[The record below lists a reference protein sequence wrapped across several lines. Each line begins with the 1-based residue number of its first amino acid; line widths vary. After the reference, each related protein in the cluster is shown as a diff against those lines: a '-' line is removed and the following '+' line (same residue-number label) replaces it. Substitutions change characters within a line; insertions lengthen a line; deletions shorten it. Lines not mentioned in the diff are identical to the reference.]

1 MYDAYNAEIDSDLK
15 LSSFSSNLSAT
26 SDVDVEEFN
35 RMNELTKKLV
45 QLEGRF
51 EKTDTYH
58 DFRRRVFD
66 VLAAREARMRQGKT
80 EVKGA
85 MLIGPAGSGKS
96 RIVAEIIRE
105 HEALT
110 AYAGNWRFGT
120 RILSVVVPGRST
132 VKETL
137 KAILNELGF
146 PARGRRD
153 EDYLAQLVTQYLKEC
168 GIAALHL
175 DEVQDSGRYKTKD
188 SAEAFLK
195 VFRNMMQHKE
205 WPVCIIMT
213 ATPEA
218 RHLLDLDPTLL
229 RRLKPMQARPIT
241 FVEDGPLVRETVKQ
255 LFADAGV
262 VDPGIVAM
270 DEFIKILMHAAA
282 GRFGVLLEMTI
293 EAIGECLAESN
304 AEIDIGHFADAYEM
318 RMGCDD
324 ELNPFL
330 AQYWAS
336 IDTSTALQR
345 YHEQRHVERRAPS

>member
-1 MYDAYNAEIDSDLK
+1 M
-15 LSSFSSNLSAT
+15 
-26 SDVDVEEFN
+26 
-35 RMNELTKKLV
+35 
-45 QLEGRF
+45 
-51 EKTDTYH
+51 
-58 DFRRRVFD
+58 
-66 VLAAREARMRQGKT
+66 
-80 EVKGA
+80 
-85 MLIGPAGSGKS
+85 
-96 RIVAEIIRE
+96 
-105 HEALT
+105 
-110 AYAGNWRFGT
+110 
-120 RILSVVVPGRST
+120 
-132 VKETL
+132 

-205 WPVCIIMT
+205 WPVCIVMT

-218 RHLLDLDPTLL
+218 RHLLDLDPTML
-229 RRLKPMQARPIT
+229 RRLRPMHMRPIS
-241 FVEDGPLVRETVKQ
+241 FDEDGPLVRETLMQ
-255 LFADAGV
+255 LFQDVGV
-262 VDPGIVAM
+262 VDPGLVGL

-282 GRFGVLLEMTI
+282 GRFGVLVEMTI
-293 EAIGECLAESN
+293 EAIGECLAECD

-330 AQYWAS
+330 AQHWAS

-345 YHEQRHVERRAPS
+345 YHEQRHVERRTPS